1 MIMIPMTTKQ
11 IATGSAA
18 GIALLVAGFLATS
31 CRWLSPDEPPP
42 TARHVVL
49 VTIDTLRA
57 DRLGSYGNKD
67 VATPHMDRLAKE
79 GAMAPDATVHAPLTR
94 PSHVSLFTGLLPSQH
109 GIRDNVSPTLD
120 AGIPLLAEVLKTAGF
135 STAAFVSSVVL
146 ETQSGLDRGFDLY
159 SAQFEKADGDDTHF
173 LQTLQKGGDIIT
185 DEAINWLDL
194 NRSDERLFAWIHLYD
209 PHEPYEPPEP
219 YASEYADRLYDGEV
233 AWSDELIGRIDTTL
247 EDLGLRDDTLLI
259 VTSDHGEGLG
269 DHGETLHGFFV
280 YQSTL
285 AVPLL
290 FRGPGVVPGAR
301 LGVTART
308 VDLFPT
314 VLDLVGTSLP
324 AGIELSGRSLAGA
337 LRGREELSEEP
348 TYAETLIPLLHFGWS
363 DLRSLREG
371 SWKYIEAP
379 RPELYDLGR
388 DPMETRNMV
397 RSEASRAEA
406 LRSELALFL
415 EADVATSGSAPGLG
429 EVPLDLLEKLG
440 ALGYVG
446 GKASTT
452 GSAGADPKD
461 KIEEFRAANLLL
473 REGLTLFRK
482 EDLTGSIEAFQKLL
496 SVIDSF
502 EVHYYLGRS
511 LLASKQYQQAVI
523 HFERALEYQPGYA
536 AAWEALAEC
545 RAGTDDLRGAVAAL
559 QEGQAA
565 NPDDA
570 GLLKREARV
579 WRLLENPQETRRAYE
594 AALPLV
600 PDDALLRVQLGELL
614 RDLGELEQS
623 VRVLREAV
631 ALEPETAPYWNSL
644 GTVLGGKG
652 DLGEAEKA
660 FREARKLDESNAQY
674 AYNLGLALLRL
685 GRTEEARVLFETSL
699 QLDPKFEAARIRLA
713 RMGS

>member
-1 MIMIPMTTKQ
+1 MIPMTTKQ
-11 IATGSAA
+11 MAA
-18 GIALLVAGFLATS
+18 GSTAAIALLVAGLFATS
-31 CRWLSPDEPPP
+31 CGWLSPDEPPP

-49 VTIDTLRA
+49 ITIDTLRA

-67 VATPHMDRLAKE
+67 VATPNMDRLAKE

-109 GIRDNVSPTLD
+109 GIRDNVSPAVD
-120 AGIPLLAEVLKTAGF
+120 DEIPVLAEVLKTAGF
-135 STAAFVSSVVL
+135 TTAAFVSSVVL
-146 ETQSGLDRGFDLY
+146 EAQSGLDRGFDLY
-159 SAQFEKADGDDTHF
+159 SDQFEGADGDDSRF
-173 LQTLQKGGDIIT
+173 LNVLQKTGDIII
-185 DEAINWLDL
+185 DEAITWLES
-194 NRSDERLFAWIHLYD
+194 NRGNERLFAWIHLYD

-233 AWSDELIGRIDTTL
+233 AWSDELIGRLDTAL

-290 FRGPGVVPGAR
+290 FRGPGVVPGTR
-301 LGVTART
+301 LAVTART
-308 VDLFPT
+308 IDLFPT
-314 VLDLVGTSLP
+314 ILDLVGTSLP
-324 AGIELSGRSLAGA
+324 AGIQLSGRSLAGA
-337 LRGREELSEEP
+337 LWGREGLSEE
-348 TYAETLIPLLHFGWS
+348 TSYAETLIPLLHFGWS

-371 SWKYIEAP
+371 RWKYIEAP
-379 RPELYDLGR
+379 RPELYDLEQ
-388 DPMETRNMV
+388 DPMETRNV
-397 RSEASRAEA
+397 VKSEPSRAKA
-406 LRSELALFL
+406 LRSELALL
-415 EADVATSGSAPGLG
+415 LDVDVATSGSAPGPG

-440 ALGYVG
+440 ALGYIG
-446 GKASTT
+446 GEASTT
-452 GSAGADPKD
+452 ESAGADPKD
-461 KIEEFRAANLLL
+461 KIEEFRLANTLL
-473 REGLTLFRK
+473 RDGLTLFR
-482 EDLTGSIEAFQKLL
+482 ENDLAGSIERFRELL
-496 SVIDSF
+496 GVIDSF

-511 LLASKQYQQAVI
+511 LLSSKQYQQAAI
-523 HFERALEYQPGYA
+523 HFERAIEYQPGYPET
-536 AAWEALAEC
+536 WEALAEC
-545 RAGTDDLRGAVAAL
+545 RASTDDLRGAVAAL
-559 QEGQAA
+559 QKGQAA

-614 RDLGELEQS
+614 RDLGELELS

-631 ALEPETAPYWNSL
+631 ALDPETASYWNSL
-644 GTVLGGKG
+644 GTVLGGKD
-652 DLGEAEKA
+652 DLGQAEKA

-674 AYNLGLALLRL
+674 SYNLGLTLLRL
-685 GRTEEARVLFETSL
+685 GRTEEARNLFETTL
-699 QLDPKFEAARIRLA
+699 RLDPKFETARIRLV